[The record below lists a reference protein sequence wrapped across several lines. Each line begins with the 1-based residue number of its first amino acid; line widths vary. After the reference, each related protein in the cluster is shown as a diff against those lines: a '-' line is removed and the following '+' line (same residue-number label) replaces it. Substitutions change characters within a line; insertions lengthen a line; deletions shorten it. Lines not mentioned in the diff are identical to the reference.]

1 MAFVYQGSGKKQSP
15 TSELSLRKCKTLAC
29 DIQWC
34 LAKSNTSF
42 ARCKPQIDAWE
53 ECFDKARAEE
63 AALAASSSAASAPGG
78 IAAGASGGIK

>member
-42 ARCKPQIDAWE
+42 TRCKPQIDAWE

-63 AALAASSSAASAPGG
+63 AALAASSSVS
-78 IAAGASGGIK
+78 ASGGSTAGTTGGIK

>member
-1 MAFVYQGSGKKQSP
+1 MAFVYQGSGKKQSA

-34 LAKSNTSF
+34 LAKSNTNF
-42 ARCKPQIDAWE
+42 AHCKPQIDAWE

-63 AALAASSSAASAPGG
+63 AALAGSGG
-78 IAAGASGGIK
+78 SGGSPAGATGGVK